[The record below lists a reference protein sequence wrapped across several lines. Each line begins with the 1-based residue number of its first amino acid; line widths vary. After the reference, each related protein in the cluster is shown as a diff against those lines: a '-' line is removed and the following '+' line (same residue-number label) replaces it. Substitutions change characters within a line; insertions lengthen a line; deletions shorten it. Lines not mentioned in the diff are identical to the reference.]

1 METITFKD
9 PGTRTE
15 GHIAVEITV
24 DTKGGLQQIVGAKC
38 SGTLFSGFETLLYG
52 RNPLDAPLIIQHIC
66 GVYPIAHGQ
75 AAVQALE
82 NVSGWLPPTNARL
95 LRNLKLGANFL
106 QSHILHFYL
115 QAVLDFVAGPA
126 TSPWSPAWRVDMRPG
141 LDSVAANLPAALGA
155 RRRAHEMGCV
165 FGDRMPGTN
174 TFIPGGFTTV
184 PNARDI
190 DRYRQHLSALEDFI
204 ESTYL
209 PDVQRLGRTYCD
221 YFEIGGGCR
230 NLLAYGAFEMNDANI
245 TRLFRSGC
253 SEAGSFDIRSI
264 TASGYIH
271 QAARSHQNDSHSN
284 KDNSLTE
291 GKGTDADYGDFQ
303 VLNALQLPGKPYETG
318 PLARMWINGD
328 YQRTISVMDRH
339 VARALEAAKIAS
351 AMAGWLNELIPG
363 QNAFDDSFTQHSGSG
378 TGLSESPGGA
388 LGHRVNITD
397 QKITDYLVVT
407 PSCWNAS
414 RSADQQIS
422 GPMEQALIGT
432 PIKIPEQPV
441 EALRVIHSFDPC
453 LSCTVQIMRP
463 GEKQVAIHTEG

>member
-1 METITFKD
+1 METITVRD
-9 PGTRTE
+9 PGARTE
-15 GHIAVEITV
+15 GHITVEITV
-24 DTKGGLQQIVGAKC
+24 DTEGGQQQIVDAQC
-38 SGTLFSGFETLLYG
+38 FSSLFSGFETLLYG

-66 GVYPIAHGQ
+66 GVYPISHGQ

-95 LRNLKLGANFL
+95 LRNLKLGADFL

-126 TSPWSPAWRVDMRPG
+126 TSPWSPAWRIDMRPG

-190 DRYRQHLSALEDFI
+190 DRYGQHLSALEDFI

-209 PDVQRLGRTYCD
+209 PDVQRLGQVYSD

-230 NLLAYGAFEMNDANI
+230 NLLAYGAFEMDDTNSY
-245 TRLFRSGC
+245 RLFRSGC
-253 SEAGSFDIRSI
+253 IEAGSFDIQDI
-264 TASGYIH
+264 TACGYIR
-271 QAARSHQNDSHSN
+271 QAADSHLDGSCH
-284 KDNSLTE
+284 DNPNGPAE
-291 GKGTDADYGDFQ
+291 GIGPDDEVVRAC
-303 VLNALQLPGKPYETG
+303 NPLQLPGKPYETG

-328 YQRTISVMDRH
+328 YQRTVSVMDRH

-363 QNAFDDSFTQHSGSG
+363 QNAYDGSFSQQSGSG

-388 LGHRVNITD
+388 LGHRVKITD
-397 QKITDYLVVT
+397 QKISDYMVVT

-414 RSADQQIS
+414 RSTALEFS
-422 GPMEQALIGT
+422 GPIEQALLGT
-432 PIKIPEQPV
+432 AIKNPEQPV
-441 EALRVIHSFDPC
+441 EALRVIHSFAPC

-463 GEKQVAIHTEG
+463 GKEQVAIHTEG